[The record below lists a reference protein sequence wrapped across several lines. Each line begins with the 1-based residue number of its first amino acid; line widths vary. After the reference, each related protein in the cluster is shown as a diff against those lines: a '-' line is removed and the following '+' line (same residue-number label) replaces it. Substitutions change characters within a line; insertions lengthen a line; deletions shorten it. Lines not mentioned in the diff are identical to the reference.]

1 MRKIKWRRLQI
12 CRSCHRARRAPR
24 RRDGGDSLFTA
35 KTLSDLRAA
44 HAAQRLPSLCKP
56 GGLQV
61 AFFCA
66 SWVERCDKT
75 PIHTKDTLRVAPL
88 WSCVM
93 DSQGR
98 APPRSEQN
106 RLVHGCVHN
115 VGWLIFP
122 SKLTPVVVCSLECDP
137 LIVHI
142 LTSSFVTCCG
152 CEMSL
157 AMLFCAVI
165 VEIDFMSS
173 LPCGKKLKFCTLYLR
188 SATVST
194 SSQFC
199 NFLCEFPR
207 HGVVSTGRAPPS
219 LAMAVVATL
228 IVFVCSPKAKR

>member
-1 MRKIKWRRLQI
+1 MEATLCSLPRRCPISVLLKLRNVYHLYASLAV
-12 CRSCHRARRAPR
+12 CRSH
-24 RRDGGDSLFTA
+24 
-35 KTLSDLRAA
+35 
-44 HAAQRLPSLCKP
+44 
-56 GGLQV
+56 
-61 AFFCA
+61 FFCA

-98 APPRSEQN
+98 APPRSKQN

-122 SKLTPVVVCSLECDP
+122 SKLAPVVVCSLECDP

-157 AMLFCAVI
+157 PMLFCAVI

-188 SATVST
+188 SATVSVT
-194 SSQFC
+194 VTY
-199 NFLCEFPR
+199 L
-207 HGVVSTGRAPPS
+207 
-219 LAMAVVATL
+219 
-228 IVFVCSPKAKR
+228 

>member
-1 MRKIKWRRLQI
+1 MAPTSNLPKLSSSKKSSKERGWRRLFVHCQDI
-12 CRSCHRARRAPR
+12 VRSPCCSRCAT
-24 RRDGGDSLFTA
+24 FTISMQA
-35 KTLSDLRAA
+35 WRSAGRI
-44 HAAQRLPSLCKP
+44 
-56 GGLQV
+56 
-61 AFFCA
+61 FFCA

-98 APPRSEQN
+98 APPRSKQN

-122 SKLTPVVVCSLECDP
+122 SKLAPVVVCSLECDP

-157 AMLFCAVI
+157 PMLFCAVI

-199 NFLCEFPR
+199 HFLCEFPK